1 VSNALQGKV
10 AVVTGAS
17 RGIGKGAALAL
28 GELGATVY
36 VTGRTVEPGKGLPGT
51 VGETAD
57 QVTELGGRGVAV
69 AVDHHDDAQV
79 DALFD
84 RITKDE
90 GRLDVLVNNVY
101 PSADLTAWLGKPFW
115 ELPVEA
121 WDGII
126 DIGLRSHYVAARR
139 AAMLMV
145 PAKAGVIVNVSSS
158 GSQTYSHN
166 IPYGVGK
173 AALDRFTE
181 DAAHELRDHGVSVVS
196 LWPGLVK
203 TELVMAGASK
213 SSDGSGRDVIALPNE
228 GEIDLSGAQSP
239 LFVGRAAAGL
249 AADPHVLIRSGKA
262 WPVADLAHDYGFTDE
277 DGNIPDTRVRP
288 DAE

>member
-1 VSNALQGKV
+1 MKSLQGKV
-10 AVVTGAS
+10 AIVTGAS
-17 RGIGKGAALAL
+17 RGIGKGCALAL

-36 VTGRTVEPGKGLPGT
+36 VTGRTVTPGKGLAGT
-51 VGETAD
+51 VGETAE
-57 QVTELGGRGVAV
+57 QVTALGGTGVAV
-69 AVDHHDDAQV
+69 AVDHHNDDEV

-84 RITKDE
+84 RVAKE
-90 GRLDVLVNNVY
+90 QGRLDVLVNNVY

-115 ELPVEA
+115 ELPIEA
-121 WDGII
+121 WDGVI

-139 AAMLMV
+139 AAMVMV
-145 PAKAGVIVNVSSS
+145 PAKSGVIVNVSSS
-158 GSQTYSHN
+158 GSQQYSHN

-173 AALDRFTE
+173 AALDRFTA
-181 DAAHELRDHGVSVVS
+181 DAAHELTPHGVAVLS

-213 SSDGSGRDVIALPNE
+213 AADGSGRDVIALPGE

-239 LFVGRAAAGL
+239 LFVGRAAAAL
-249 AADPHVLIRSGKA
+249 ATAPHILAKTGKA
-262 WPVADLAHDYGFTDE
+262 YAVADLAHEYGFTDE

-288 DAE
+288 SAE

>member
-1 VSNALQGKV
+1 MKLQGKV

-36 VTGRTVEPGKGLPGT
+36 VTGRTVTPGKGLPGT

-57 QVTELGGRGVAV
+57 EVTALGGKGVAV

-84 RITKDE
+84 RVAE
-90 GRLDVLVNNVY
+90 EQGRLDVLVNNVY

-121 WDGII
+121 WDGVI

-139 AAMLMV
+139 AAMVMV

-173 AALDRFTE
+173 AALDRFTA
-181 DAAHELRDHGVSVVS
+181 DAAHELGPHGVAVVS
-196 LWPGLVK
+196 LWPGLVT

-213 SSDGSGRDVIALPNE
+213 ASDGSGRDVIALPNE

-239 LFVGRAAAGL
+239 LFVGRAAAAL
-249 AADPHVLIRSGKA
+249 AAADDVLAKSGRA
-262 WPVADLAHDYGFTDE
+262 HAVADLAREYGFTDE
-277 DGNIPDTRVRP
+277 HGNVPDTRVRP

>member
-1 VSNALQGKV
+1 MKLQGKV

-17 RGIGKGAALAL
+17 RGIGKGCALAL

-36 VTGRTVEPGKGLPGT
+36 VTGRTVTPGKGLPGT

-57 QVTELGGRGVAV
+57 EITALGGTGIAV

-84 RITKDE
+84 RIGEEHGT
-90 GRLDVLVNNVY
+90 LDVLVNNVY

-121 WDGII
+121 WDGVI

-139 AAMLMV
+139 AAMFMV
-145 PAKAGVIVNVSSS
+145 PARAGVIVNVSSS

-173 AALDRFTE
+173 AALDRFTA
-181 DAAHELRDHGVSVVS
+181 DAAHELRPHGVAVMS

-213 SSDGSGRDVIALPNE
+213 AADGSGRDVIALPGE

-239 LFVGRAAAGL
+239 LFVGRAAAAL
-249 AADPHVLIRSGKA
+249 AAAPDAMARSGGA
-262 WPVADLAHDYGFTDE
+262 YAVADLAHDYGFTDE

-288 DAE
+288 AAE